1 MANSIWTEDRILRC
15 QYSPHYP
22 CTLLIKGREGEADAE
37 QNVNFGLA
45 DEGKQEIPYWG
56 HTHTQTDTI

>member
-1 MANSIWTEDRILRC
+1 MSIFSSLPV
-15 QYSPHYP
+15 YSVN
-22 CTLLIKGREGEADAE
+22 KGEGEADAE